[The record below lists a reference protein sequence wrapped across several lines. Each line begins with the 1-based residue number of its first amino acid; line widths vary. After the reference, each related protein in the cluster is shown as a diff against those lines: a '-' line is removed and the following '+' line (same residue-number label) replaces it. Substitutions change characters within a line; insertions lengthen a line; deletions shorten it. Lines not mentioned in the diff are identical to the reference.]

1 MVAFLTFPSPPR
13 KLAPVLSVEEVERVL
28 GALEL
33 AKYRVLFT
41 TMYAAGLRITEVC
54 HLQTSDIDAQRGVIH
69 VKCAKGKK
77 ERLVML
83 PPRLLK
89 ILRAYWAQERRSE
102 ERRVGKEGRS
112 RWSPYH

>member
-41 TMYAAGLRITEVC
+41 TMYAAGLPITEVC
-54 HLQTSDIDAQRGVIH
+54 HLQTSDIDAQGGVIH
-69 VKCAKGKK
+69 AKCAKGKN
-77 ERLVML
+77 ERRGRL
-83 PPRLLK
+83 PPRLHK
-89 ILRAYWAQERRSE
+89 ILSAYGAQ
-102 ERRVGKEGRS
+102 GR
-112 RWSPYH
+112 PPQPGLVCAPLTP